1 MESSRIAP
9 RGVSSFSVARSM
21 EKALAS
27 EQQLKPW
34 YSKVLCM
41 GRGNLAIGCTTLILV
56 STLHAFFP
64 GMELHLF
71 REWTEGVP
79 SNCVN
84 VITSHYDP
92 RYIRWLLLNG
102 NCFLDWGVGY
112 LGPPKMGRPWIMYTM
127 LEDMESFVPMSVP
140 IILSRYLLSANLY
153 AANDS
158 CTLHSHTLGMA
169 LNSPHY

>member
-41 GRGNLAIGCTTLILV
+41 GGGNLAIGCTTLILV

-102 NCFLDWGVGY
+102 NCFLPGVLATWVLQRWDGHE
-112 LGPPKMGRPWIMYTM
+112 L
-127 LEDMESFVPMSVP
+127 
-140 IILSRYLLSANLY
+140 
-153 AANDS
+153 
-158 CTLHSHTLGMA
+158 CTLCWKTWSLSSPCQCPSSWADICCLLICMLPMIHA
-169 LNSPHY
+169 LYIVTC